1 MKKTVLWMLSLL
13 VVLALAVS
21 CAPPTPE
28 KVVETVVVTKEV
40 PVEVTKIVEKPG
52 PVSLVYMTAGDVN
65 MLALGQ
71 NVLAPEFKKKYP
83 EVDVRTVHTGPGEAG
98 SRLIFE
104 KLKSEKDAGKETWD
118 VDVAMVH
125 QIFLTWALEEDLL
138 LKYTDDIETS
148 KYLTSPHAKYA
159 LGVNVEGYVMPMF
172 HSQIAI
178 AYNPDFVTDPP
189 KSYEE
194 LVEWVKANPGKFGYN
209 GIKGG
214 MSGVGFTVGW
224 IYWKS
229 GKYEKYALTGPYDEA
244 EVATWE
250 DGLKELKEF
259 NKYVTLTAGNVGT
272 LDALNRGE
280 IWMGPVWVD
289 MFYTFMLEGKMDPKI
304 RLTMIEPGLPG
315 QPMYF
320 VIPKKAK
327 NVEWAKKFVEFVT
340 SPEVQGKV
348 IVERY
353 NWYPGIDGTYVKDY
367 VSPEAFDRLYKDIS
381 PETLAK
387 YGRAFP
393 LSDYFKQML
402 EAYEKWVIGG

>member
-159 LGVNVEGYVMPMF
+159 LGVNVEGCVMPMF